1 MLRDGGRALSLASGG
16 HTISAMTG
24 GAEAAVTEHEEPHHD
39 GASAMTE
46 SSPRPAAPYGDFQL
60 EIYLAGLGGTVPTLP
75 VSFAE
80 LEARAAHA
88 LPPSVLSYVAGGAG
102 DEQTQRANVA
112 AFSQWGLMPR
122 MLVGAVSR
130 DMSVDLFGLRL
141 PSPAFLAPIGVIGL
155 CAQDGHG
162 DLATAE
168 AAARLTVPMVA
179 STLSADPMEDVARRL
194 GAAPG
199 FFQLYTPTDRELA
212 QSLVARAERAGFR
225 AIVVTL
231 DTWITGWRP
240 RDLST
245 SNFPQLRGLC
255 LANYTSDPV
264 FRTRL
269 AQAPE
274 ENPMAAV
281 AHWAGIFGN
290 PLTWDDLPWL
300 RSLTKLPLI
309 LKGIC
314 HPDDARRALDA
325 GADGIYVSNHGGRQ
339 ANGGL
344 PALDCLPGVVEAAA
358 GRPVLFDSGV
368 RSGADIIKALALGAT
383 AVGIGRP
390 YAYGLALAGTRG
402 IEHVLRTLLAEAD
415 LIMAVDGYPT
425 LADLTPDALRR
436 VAAGR

>member
-1 MLRDGGRALSLASGG
+1 
-16 HTISAMTG
+16 
-24 GAEAAVTEHEEPHHD
+24 
-39 GASAMTE
+39 MTE
-46 SSPRPAAPYGDFQL
+46 SSPQPAAPYGDFQL
-60 EIYLAGLGGTVPTLP
+60 EIYLAGLGGMVPDLP

-80 LEARAAHA
+80 LEARAVHA

-102 DEQTQRANVA
+102 DEHTQRANVA
-112 AFSQWGLMPR
+112 AFAQWGLMPR

-130 DMSVDLFGLRL
+130 DLSVDLFGMRL

-162 DLATAE
+162 DLATAQ

-179 STLSADPMEDVARRL
+179 STLSADPMEEVAARL

-212 QSLVARAERAGFR
+212 ASLVSRAERAGFR

-264 FRTRL
+264 FRARL

-368 RSGADIIKALALGAT
+368 RSGADIVKALALGAT

-390 YAYGLALAGTRG
+390 YAYGLALGGARG
-402 IEHVLRTLLAEAD
+402 IEHVLRIMLAEAD

-425 LADLTPDALRR
+425 LAGLTPDALRR
-436 VAAGR
+436 VAVSS